1 MNNATSSLPVLART
15 ELDIFDAD
23 QRRRLPACEAIAR
36 MATAP
41 VSIGEHTFTADAVD
55 RVRHRADELAAGTP
69 ALTPRAARVL
79 AGIEDAKQGQPS
91 NVCTF
96 WDTVARQIR
105 KAGDSAAVL
114 DRVTT
119 LLSGAEE
126 PPAAE
131 PCARFGWCAERGAHK
146 EHRSAYVEA
155 ADQLGLEGP
164 SSCSP
169 LYAAIFAY
177 EELNGGAP
185 VIGFLDLDLTP
196 AEARGKVAK
205 LRAHLD
211 AVEALIDTAETSA
224 IR

>member
-1 MNNATSSLPVLART
+1 MQVTSALPMVASA

-23 QRRRLPACEAIAR
+23 QRRRIPACEAIAR
-36 MATAP
+36 MAAAP
-41 VSIGEHTFTADAVD
+41 VSAREHTFTADAVD
-55 RVRHRADELAAGTP
+55 RAGGPAADTP

-79 AGIEDAKQGQPS
+79 AGIEDAKHGQPD

-114 DRVTT
+114 DRVSA

-126 PPAAE
+126 EPAAE
-131 PCARFGWCAERGAHK
+131 PCARFGWCAETGAHT

-155 ADQLGLEGP
+155 AEQLGLEGP

-169 LYAAIFAY
+169 LYAAILAY

-185 VIGFLDLDLTP
+185 MIGFLDLDLTP
-196 AEARGKVAK
+196 AEARGKVAQ

-211 AVEALIDTAETSA
+211 AVEALIDTAEA
-224 IR
+224 GE